1 MDRAEEMSIKIEGL
15 CIRLS
20 PGICF
25 NILCWN
31 CFYLVVDQDQPALH
45 LKQKKI
51 MPKVVVTICH
61 IQTKE

>member
-31 CFYLVVDQDQPALH
+31 CFYLVVDQDQH
-45 LKQKKI
+45 YI
-51 MPKVVVTICH
+51 
-61 IQTKE
+61 